1 MYQILQATYRDGRLI
16 LKKKLNASMEGKLLN
31 VVVFEASET
40 GSQKEQFLQFID
52 QHPIQLTETYTFD
65 RDELYDR

>member
-31 VVVFEASET
+31 VVVFETSEA
-40 GSQKEQFLQFID
+40 GSQREKFLQFID
-52 QHPIQLTETYTFD
+52 QHPIQLSETYTFN